1 LHVTCW
7 HAEDSQEQRKLDD
20 AVDRVDLV
28 YLEFA
33 LQGSRDQ
40 SRMHRVFHL
49 QVNRTFKAMRYVFAS
64 EYVEKRVVAKF
75 LRESKDKFIQFLKKV
90 KRYPSSP
97 SFLH

>member
-1 LHVTCW
+1 
-7 HAEDSQEQRKLDD
+7 
-20 AVDRVDLV
+20 
-28 YLEFA
+28 
-33 LQGSRDQ
+33 
-40 SRMHRVFHL
+40 VFHL